1 MWSAGNHARVSQPV
15 CSSTTQAR
23 EPTGVSTPW
32 RVYDVNVTIAKFR
45 DSYWRTLLRPGWKA
59 PGGATGRCHA
69 DRWAAPTA
77 DDGSPRRRPRR
88 QQLTAS
94 SLIVTTCYVPAWAEI
109 PSQTNEEEFISRDP
123 GPGRVLQIAIRH
135 TFPTHGGSG
144 LDRCSDLVLPLI
156 VNIPASTCTGRP
168 IRERTDGVRDPINA
182 LYCCEDGCCSI
193 STRTS

>member
-15 CSSTTQAR
+15 CSSKTQAR

-94 SLIVTTCYVPAWAEI
+94 SLIVTTVTYRPGQKYQARR
-109 PSQTNEEEFISRDP
+109 TRRRDP
-123 GPGRVLQIAIRH
+123 GAGYYQSPSDTLSPPTGVLGSIA
-135 TFPTHGGSG
+135 
-144 LDRCSDLVLPLI
+144 VLI
-156 VNIPASTCTGRP
+156 WSCH
-168 IRERTDGVRDPINA
+168 
-182 LYCCEDGCCSI
+182 
-193 STRTS
+193 